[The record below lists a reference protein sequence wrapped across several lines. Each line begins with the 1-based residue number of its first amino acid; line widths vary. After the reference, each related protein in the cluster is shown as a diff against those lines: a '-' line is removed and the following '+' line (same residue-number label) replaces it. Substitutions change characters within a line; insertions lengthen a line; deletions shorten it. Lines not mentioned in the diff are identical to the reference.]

1 VNTGGKFAIV
11 SLRLAANLPSN
22 IGGYN
27 IHGIYIDCGG
37 DTSTGG
43 KFAAGV
49 NKAGGYLATGNNDTD
64 K

>member
-1 VNTGGKFAIV
+1 
-11 SLRLAANLPSN
+11 LRLAANLPSN